1 MREPSSGEVWSV
13 VFFHSFVLTKCK
25 RTGIL
30 TFLLFPSLDPDVP
43 KAQDI
48 FMWLGAV
55 SLSCQNCS
63 TSCSTI
69 PSLGWAVLHPPLW
82 SGCFSGFCSSVRSG
96 RCGGRWADLSGLG
109 VGDFWVVCVV
119 LACVSV
125 VVYGGLAFATSQCS
139 LPWTPRRG
147 RERWEGWL
155 ETWRT
160 WGAGGESEE
169 DRREGTIGL

>member
-30 TFLLFPSLDPDVP
+30 TFLLFSFLGILMFPRHRI
-43 KAQDI
+43 I
-48 FMWLGAV
+48 FMWLGV
-55 SLSCQNCS
+55 SLPLLPELLYILQYYS
-63 TSCSTI
+63 I
-69 PSLGWAVLHPPLW
+69 LVGWAVLQSSTLVRL
-82 SGCFSGFCSSVRSG
+82 FLRLLLLCSFRPVWREVGWPFGSW
-96 RCGGRWADLSGLG
+96 GGWTFGQS
-109 VGDFWVVCVV
+109 VCVV

-147 RERWEGWL
+147 RER
-155 ETWRT
+155 
-160 WGAGGESEE
+160 
-169 DRREGTIGL
+169 